1 MTIES
6 GDNDRARVR
15 REQVLAAA
23 AACFQRHGFHGASMA
38 EISREAG
45 MSVGHIY
52 HYFANKEA
60 IIAAIVARD
69 QQQILDIDARIR
81 TRDDWARGLLDHVPL
96 GLSRALDGMRG
107 ALLLEVLA
115 EAARNPGVAV
125 LVQQADAEVRRQI
138 GETLRVASGRGEAFT
153 DAEGRTEV
161 LSALFEGLQ
170 IRAVRNPGLDRAATA
185 RVMQRV
191 MRALLEA

>member
-1 MTIES
+1 MIIES

-81 TRDDWARGLLDHVPL
+81 ARDDWARGLLDHVPL

-161 LSALFEGLQ
+161 LLSL
-170 IRAVRNPGLDRAATA
+170 IHI
-185 RVMQRV
+185 
-191 MRALLEA
+191 

>member
-81 TRDDWARGLLDHVPL
+81 ARDDWARGLLDHVPL

-153 DAEGRTEV
+153 DGEGRTEV